1 MTTISLDA
9 AVNAVLGDEA
19 TARHWAVLG
28 KQCRDPDAR
37 VARCREAR
45 ALLREQRVSQ
55 GDNVK
60 ALCEL
65 RPSGATLWRWVQLAE
80 TAHAQLLAKR
90 ARGDDEALV
99 LGLVAPAGG
108 GKSTLSQVLKLLL
121 RAQPGVN
128 AVEELSLDDFLAS
141 RAERATHGIRTRWD
155 LNATNEDYAG
165 GVLGALKRSPVVGPA
180 SEVRVPCFS
189 KGLDERTQQERVV
202 RGAVDIIIFE
212 GWRVGVAH
220 PNFFCFNALVDYL
233 FFLSVDFEAIIGHK
247 LECVRSDIARCG
259 YDMYAAHGGY
269 ERVFEQHYKRM
280 YYDWIEAVRDS
291 ADVVV
296 HKDGAHEVTCLLYT
310 SPSPRDATLS
320 RMPSSA

>member
-90 ARGDDEALV
+90 ARGDDEA
-99 LGLVAPAGG
+99 
-108 GKSTLSQVLKLLL
+108 
-121 RAQPGVN
+121 RRC
-128 AVEELSLDDFLAS
+128 F
-141 RAERATHGIRTRWD
+141 
-155 LNATNEDYAG
+155 
-165 GVLGALKRSPVVGPA
+165 KR
-180 SEVRVPCFS
+180 
-189 KGLDERTQQERVV
+189 
-202 RGAVDIIIFE
+202 
-212 GWRVGVAH
+212 H
-220 PNFFCFNALVDYL
+220 
-233 FFLSVDFEAIIGHK
+233 EAIGK
-247 LECVRSDIARCG
+247 FA
-259 YDMYAAHGGY
+259 
-269 ERVFEQHYKRM
+269 VF
-280 YYDWIEAVRDS
+280 WAP
-291 ADVVV
+291 
-296 HKDGAHEVTCLLYT
+296 
-310 SPSPRDATLS
+310 PSRLNIS
-320 RMPSSA
+320 

>member
-90 ARGDDEALV
+90 ARGDDEMAACGQLATSTTV
-99 LGLVAPAGG
+99 TPS
-108 GKSTLSQVLKLLL
+108 KS
-121 RAQPGVN
+121 
-128 AVEELSLDDFLAS
+128 
-141 RAERATHGIRTRWD
+141 
-155 LNATNEDYAG
+155 
-165 GVLGALKRSPVVGPA
+165 
-180 SEVRVPCFS
+180 
-189 KGLDERTQQERVV
+189 
-202 RGAVDIIIFE
+202 
-212 GWRVGVAH
+212 
-220 PNFFCFNALVDYL
+220 
-233 FFLSVDFEAIIGHK
+233 
-247 LECVRSDIARCG
+247 
-259 YDMYAAHGGY
+259 
-269 ERVFEQHYKRM
+269 
-280 YYDWIEAVRDS
+280 
-291 ADVVV
+291 
-296 HKDGAHEVTCLLYT
+296 
-310 SPSPRDATLS
+310 
-320 RMPSSA
+320 